1 MDSYKIV
8 IGSRGSQLALWQ
20 ANWVKSELERINGNV
35 EVSIQIIKTSGDKIQ
50 DVPLAKIGGKG
61 LFVKEIEEA
70 LLAHEIDIAVHSMKD
85 VPMKLPRELQIAV
98 VTERESPLDALISKN
113 GEKIAD
119 LPEGATVGTSSL
131 RRSSQLL
138 RYRPDLKIEMLRGN
152 LDTRLKKLDEG
163 QYDAIILAAA
173 GLNRLGW
180 ADRITEEISR
190 EILLPAMGQG
200 ALGIET
206 RINDVDV
213 QKFICDLDHE
223 ATHWAVD
230 AERAFVDILD
240 GGCQVPIGAYAT
252 VDGGEITV
260 RGLVAGLDGKTIY
273 QLDKTGP
280 VYDADKL
287 GRELG
292 NELLKMGAAE
302 ILKEVLQ

>member
-200 ALGIET
+200 ALGLET

-252 VDGGEITV
+252 VDGGQITV

>member
-252 VDGGEITV
+252 VDGREITV

-273 QLDKTGP
+273 QLDKIGS

>member
-50 DVPLAKIGGKG
+50 DVALAKIGGKG

-173 GLNRLGW
+173 GLNRMGW
-180 ADRITEEISR
+180 ADRITEDISR

-200 ALGIET
+200 ALGLET

>member
-252 VDGGEITV
+252 VDGREITV

>member
-20 ANWVKSELERINGNV
+20 ANWVKSELERINGNL

-252 VDGGEITV
+252 VDGREITV

-273 QLDKTGP
+273 QLDKTGS

>member
-200 ALGIET
+200 ALGLET

>member
-252 VDGGEITV
+252 VDGRKITV

>member
-50 DVPLAKIGGKG
+50 DVALAKIGGKG

-200 ALGIET
+200 ALGLET

>member
-85 VPMKLPRELQIAV
+85 VPMKLPRELQMAV
-98 VTERESPLDALISKN
+98 VTERESPWDAVISKN

-200 ALGIET
+200 ALGLET

>member
-1 MDSYKIV
+1 
-8 IGSRGSQLALWQ
+8 
-20 ANWVKSELERINGNV
+20 
-35 EVSIQIIKTSGDKIQ
+35 
-50 DVPLAKIGGKG
+50 
-61 LFVKEIEEA
+61 
-70 LLAHEIDIAVHSMKD
+70 
-85 VPMKLPRELQIAV
+85 
-98 VTERESPLDALISKN
+98 
-113 GEKIAD
+113 
-119 LPEGATVGTSSL
+119 
-131 RRSSQLL
+131 
-138 RYRPDLKIEMLRGN
+138 
-152 LDTRLKKLDEG
+152 
-163 QYDAIILAAA
+163 
-173 GLNRLGW
+173 LGW

-252 VDGGEITV
+252 VDGREITV